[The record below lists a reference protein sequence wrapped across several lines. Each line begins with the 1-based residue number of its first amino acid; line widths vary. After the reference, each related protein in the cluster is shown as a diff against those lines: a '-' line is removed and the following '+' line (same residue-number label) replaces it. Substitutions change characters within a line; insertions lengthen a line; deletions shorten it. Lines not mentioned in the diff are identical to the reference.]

1 MQIKI
6 FMLLQNVYIIS
17 SKLEIC
23 QSVLSGKM
31 VNPTRI
37 TVAFDKTTADLLEK
51 ISTEAQ
57 VSQSETMRRA
67 LKFYNENKALE
78 DPATK
83 KKIHSYLDMLLTGE
97 HIILDVD
104 HWLMFL
110 RLIASSPEKETFWKE
125 HKEVARAHWEQLKT
139 KVHSPEEMLSRLEIC
154 NFYRLTKNAPNDY
167 TLVLVS
173 EVSKDFIRIFLE
185 EYFDAMGV
193 KAEIKEN
200 LTKLRVTVK
209 PGLTKF

>member
-1 MQIKI
+1 
-6 FMLLQNVYIIS
+6 
-17 SKLEIC
+17 
-23 QSVLSGKM
+23 M

-37 TVAFDKTTADLLEK
+37 TVAFDKNTADLLEK
-51 ISTEAQ
+51 ISADAQ

-67 LKFYNENKALE
+67 LKFYSENKVLE
-78 DPATK
+78 DPTTK
-83 KKIHSYLDMLLTGE
+83 KKIQFYLDMLLTGE
-97 HIILDVD
+97 HIILDID

-110 RLIASSPEKETFWKE
+110 RLIPTSPEKQQFWKE
-125 HKEVARAHWEQLKT
+125 HREVARAHWEQLKN
-139 KVHSPEEMLSRLEIC
+139 KVHSTEDLLARLEAC
-154 NFYRLTKNAPNDY
+154 NFYRLTKNAPNDF

-185 EYFDAMGV
+185 DYFAAMGV

-209 PGLTKF
+209 PGTLRV

>member
-1 MQIKI
+1 
-6 FMLLQNVYIIS
+6 
-17 SKLEIC
+17 
-23 QSVLSGKM
+23 M

-51 ISTEAQ
+51 ISSEAQ
-57 VSQSETMRRA
+57 VSQSEIMRRA
-67 LKFYNENKALE
+67 LKFYNENKAIE
-78 DPATK
+78 DPTIK
-83 KKIHSYLDMLLTGE
+83 KKIHAYLDMLLTGE

-139 KVHSPEEMLSRLEIC
+139 KVHSPEEMLNRLEVC

-185 EYFDAMGV
+185 EYFSAMGV

-209 PGLTKF
+209 SVGTRP

>member
-1 MQIKI
+1 
-6 FMLLQNVYIIS
+6 
-17 SKLEIC
+17 
-23 QSVLSGKM
+23 M

-37 TVAFDKTTADLLEK
+37 TVAFDKITADLLEK

-57 VSQSETMRRA
+57 VSQSEVMRRA

-78 DPATK
+78 DPAIK
-83 KKIHSYLDMLLTGE
+83 KKILAYMDMLLNGE
-97 HIILDVD
+97 HVIIDVD

-110 RLIASSPEKETFWKE
+110 RLIASSPEQEKFWSE

-139 KVHSPEEMLSRLEIC
+139 KVRSAEEMLVRLEAC

-185 EYFDAMGV
+185 EYFAAMGV

-209 PGLTKF
+209 PGVARM

>member
-1 MQIKI
+1 
-6 FMLLQNVYIIS
+6 MLIV
-17 SKLEIC
+17 KL
-23 QSVLSGKM
+23 VVM

-51 ISTEAQ
+51 ISADAQ
-57 VSQSETMRRA
+57 VSQSEVMRRA

-78 DPATK
+78 DPAIK
-83 KKIHSYLDMLLTGE
+83 KKTLAYMDMLLNGE
-97 HIILDVD
+97 HVIIDVD

-110 RLIASSPEKETFWKE
+110 RLIASSPEQEKFWSE
-125 HKEVARAHWEQLKT
+125 HKELARAHWEQLKT
-139 KVHSPEEMLSRLEIC
+139 KVHSAEEMLVRLEAC

-173 EVSKDFIRIFLE
+173 EISKDFIRIFLE
-185 EYFDAMGV
+185 EYFAAMGV

-209 PGLTKF
+209 SSAPRM

>member
-1 MQIKI
+1 MVFNKLKMCQIGI
-6 FMLLQNVYIIS
+6 
-17 SKLEIC
+17 
-23 QSVLSGKM
+23 GGRM

-51 ISTEAQ
+51 ISTEAH
-57 VSQSETMRRA
+57 VSQSEIMRRA
-67 LKFYNENKALE
+67 LKFYNENKQIE
-78 DPATK
+78 DPAIK
-83 KKIHSYLDMLLTGE
+83 KKIHAYLDMLLTGE

-110 RLIASSPEKETFWKE
+110 RLISSSPEKEKFWTE

-139 KVHSPEEMLSRLEIC
+139 KVHSPEEMLYRLEIC
-154 NFYRLTKNAPNDY
+154 NFYRLTKNSPDDY

-173 EVSKDFIRIFLE
+173 EVSKAFIRIFLD
-185 EYFDAMGV
+185 EYFVTMGV

-209 PGLTKF
+209 PDDVKA

>member
-1 MQIKI
+1 
-6 FMLLQNVYIIS
+6 
-17 SKLEIC
+17 
-23 QSVLSGKM
+23 M

-37 TVAFDKTTADLLEK
+37 TVAFDKSAADLLEK
-51 ISTEAQ
+51 ISAEEHL
-57 VSQSETMRRA
+57 SQSEIMRRA
-67 LKFYNENKALE
+67 IKFYNENKSLE
-78 DPATK
+78 DPLTK
-83 KKIHSYLDMLLTGE
+83 KKILAYLDMLLTGE

-110 RLIASSPEKETFWKE
+110 RLIASSPEKEKFWKE

-139 KVHSPEEMLSRLEIC
+139 KVNSPEEMLYRLEVC
-154 NFYRLTKNAPNDY
+154 NFYRLTKNAPNDF

-185 EYFDAMGV
+185 EYFAAMGV

-209 PGLTKF
+209 SAGSKIN

>member
-1 MQIKI
+1 MQTKAGI
-6 FMLLQNVYIIS
+6 MLQNVYIIS

-23 QSVLSGKM
+23 QISVSDGM

-83 KKIHSYLDMLLTGE
+83 KKIHAYLDMLLTGE

-110 RLIASSPEKETFWKE
+110 RLIASSPEKDTFWKE

-139 KVHSPEEMLSRLEIC
+139 KVHSPEEMLTRLEIC

-185 EYFDAMGV
+185 EYFAAMGV

-209 PGLTKF
+209 PGFSKV

>member
-1 MQIKI
+1 
-6 FMLLQNVYIIS
+6 
-17 SKLEIC
+17 
-23 QSVLSGKM
+23 M

-51 ISTEAQ
+51 ISTESE
-57 VSQSETMRRA
+57 VSQSEVMRRA
-67 LKFYNENKALE
+67 LKFYNENKVLE
-78 DPATK
+78 DPANK
-83 KKIHSYLDMLLTGE
+83 KKIHGYMDMLLGGE
-97 HIILDVD
+97 HVILDVD

-110 RLIASSPEKETFWKE
+110 SLIASSPEKEKFWNE

-139 KVHSPEEMLSRLEIC
+139 KVHSPEEMLIRLEIC

-173 EVSKDFIRIFLE
+173 ETSKDFIKIFLE
-185 EYFDAMGV
+185 EYFSAMGV

-200 LTKLRVTVK
+200 LTKLRVTIK
-209 PGLTKF
+209 PSTPRI

>member
-1 MQIKI
+1 VVES
-6 FMLLQNVYIIS
+6 L
-17 SKLEIC
+17 
-23 QSVLSGKM
+23 

-37 TVAFDKTTADLLEK
+37 TVAFDKSTADLLEK
-51 ISTEAQ
+51 ISNGDHL
-57 VSQSETMRRA
+57 SQSEIMRRA

-83 KKIHSYLDMLLTGE
+83 KKIQAYLDMLLTGE

-110 RLIASSPEKETFWKE
+110 RLIASSPEKEKFWSA

-139 KVHSPEEMLSRLEIC
+139 KVRSPEEMLYRLEVC
-154 NFYRLTKNAPNDY
+154 NFYRLTKNAPNDF

-173 EVSKDFIRIFLE
+173 EVSKDFIRVFLE
-185 EYFDAMGV
+185 EYFVAMGV

-200 LTKLRVTVK
+200 LTKLRVTMKSAGARV
-209 PGLTKF
+209 